1 MLHKYA
7 KELSFTAE
15 TKFSHICYK
24 FLFTL
29 SSFAFWNSI
38 TISQFLSPHKSPLSN
53 AASKETG
60 SIKRKP
66 SGGPPPP
73 HAAAAA
79 IQEQRR
85 RSSGAPSSQPASSVP
100 GAIAPSPITS
110 PEGVRHLNF

>member
-1 MLHKYA
+1 M
-7 KELSFTAE
+7 
-15 TKFSHICYK
+15 
-24 FLFTL
+24 
-29 SSFAFWNSI
+29 
-38 TISQFLSPHKSPLSN
+38 
-53 AASKETG
+53 
-60 SIKRKP
+60 KRKP

-110 PEGVRHLNF
+110 PEGVRCFYILEIVEIIALMLSSKKKEFKKHIITRLTVLLLNIF

>member
-1 MLHKYA
+1 MQGIIIYCRYEVLTHIINFSLLFP
-7 KELSFTAE
+7 LS
-15 TKFSHICYK
+15 
-24 FLFTL
+24 LF
-29 SSFAFWNSI
+29 FDSI
-38 TISQFLSPHKSPLSN
+38 TISQFLFPHKSPLSN

-110 PEGVRHLNF
+110 PEGVRHLYYLSS

>member
-1 MLHKYA
+1 M
-7 KELSFTAE
+7 
-15 TKFSHICYK
+15 
-24 FLFTL
+24 
-29 SSFAFWNSI
+29 
-38 TISQFLSPHKSPLSN
+38 
-53 AASKETG
+53 
-60 SIKRKP
+60 KRKP

-110 PEGVRHLNF
+110 PEGVRRFYILEVVEIIELMLLNKKKEFIETYHNKVNGAFAEQILNKLA

>member
-1 MLHKYA
+1 M
-7 KELSFTAE
+7 
-15 TKFSHICYK
+15 
-24 FLFTL
+24 
-29 SSFAFWNSI
+29 
-38 TISQFLSPHKSPLSN
+38 
-53 AASKETG
+53 
-60 SIKRKP
+60 KRKP

-110 PEGVRHLNF
+110 PEGVRRFYILEIVEIIALMLSSKKRI